1 VQSVNS
7 FDLVI
12 FGGTGDLAMRKL
24 LPALYYRHCA
34 GQLPED
40 GRIIAAGRGA
50 MDREGYLGF
59 LDEKSRRHLRQAEF
73 NESQWRAFS
82 ERIDYVKVDASNA
95 DDFRVLAERLGHD
108 EQRVRA
114 FYLSTSPDFFAEI
127 CQQLHAVDL
136 VTPKARVVLEKP
148 LGRDLAS
155 SSSINEA
162 VGAVF
167 AEHQIYRIDHYL
179 GKEPVQNL
187 MALRF
192 GNALFEPLWNSNR
205 IRDVQI
211 TVAEQIGVEER
222 GEFYERT
229 GALRDMVQ
237 NHIVQLLC
245 IVAMEPPISI
255 DPDIVRDEKLK
266 VLRALR
272 PFTPED
278 VVSRTVRGQ
287 YRAGAVNGQPV
298 VGYLQEQG
306 IDPSSHTETYVA
318 IKAEIGTWRWASVP
332 FYLRTGKRLQER
344 VTEVVVN
351 FRPVPHSIFPSA
363 SRASTP
369 NRLVIRLQ
377 PDEGME
383 LHLLAK
389 EPGDQMN
396 LKPVHLNLD
405 FSESFKTR
413 QLEAY
418 ERLLMDVLRGNLTL
432 FVRRDELDAA
442 WRWVEPIMAA
452 WQKSGEPPKTY
463 TSGTWG
469 PAAASALI
477 NRDARSWPEEG

>member
-1 VQSVNS
+1 VQSVNP

-24 LPALYYRHCA
+24 LPALYYRDCA
-34 GQLPED
+34 GQIPQD
-40 GRIIAAGRGA
+40 GRIVAAGRSA
-50 MDREGYLGF
+50 MSRDDYLGYVA
-59 LDEKSRRHLRQAEF
+59 EKSRRHVRNAEF
-73 NESQWRAFS
+73 DEAQWSAFCQ
-82 ERIDYVKVDASNA
+82 RLDYVKIDASNA
-95 DDFRVLAERLGHD
+95 DDFLALAERMGYD
-108 EQRVRA
+108 EQRVRV
-114 FYLSTSPDFFAEI
+114 FYLSTSPDLFADI
-127 CQQLHAVDL
+127 CAQLHAVNL
-136 VTPKARVVLEKP
+136 VTPNARVVLEKP

-155 SSSINEA
+155 SDAINTA

-167 AEHQIYRIDHYL
+167 GEGQIYRIDHYL

-192 GNALFEPLWNSNR
+192 GNALFEPLWNNNR

-211 TVAEQIGVEER
+211 TVGEQIGVEAR

-237 NHIVQLLC
+237 NHMLQLLC

-272 PFTPED
+272 PFTVED
-278 VVSRTVRGQ
+278 VHTRTVRGQ
-287 YRAGAVNGQPV
+287 YRAGAVNGEPV
-298 VGYLQEQG
+298 IGYLQETG
-306 IDPSSHTETYVA
+306 IDPNSQTETYVA
-318 IKAEIGTWRWASVP
+318 IKAEIGTWRWAKVP

-344 VTEVVVN
+344 VSEVVVN

-363 SRASTP
+363 SRASIP

-418 ERLLMDVLRGNLTL
+418 ERLLMDVIRGNLTL
-432 FVRRDELDAA
+432 FVRRDELEVA
-442 WRWVEPIMAA
+442 WQWVEPIMAA
-452 WQKSGEPPKTY
+452 WRESGEKPKNY
-463 TSGTWG
+463 TAGTWG

-477 NRDARSWPEEG
+477 NRDSRSWPEEA